1 MMKHAKKTL
10 QPGDKIYQLFNY
22 QEVIIQGNTENF
34 IIRVEK
40 IAVSKKNHEPY
51 YPQRAMG

>member
-1 MMKHAKKTL
+1 MMKHAKTTL

-22 QEVIIQGNTENF
+22 QEVIIQGKTENF
-34 IIRVEK
+34 IIRIEK
-40 IAVSKKNHEPY
+40 VAVSKNNHEPY

>member
-1 MMKHAKKTL
+1 L

-22 QEVIIQGNTENF
+22 QEVLIQGNTENF
-34 IIRVEK
+34 IIRIEKVE
-40 IAVSKKNHEPY
+40 IGKKDSD

>member
-1 MMKHAKKTL
+1 MMKHAKTTL

-22 QEVIIQGNTENF
+22 QEVFIQGNTENF
-34 IIRVEK
+34 IIRIEK
-40 IAVSKKNHEPY
+40 VAASKKNHEPY